1 MRGAEEVRY
10 GHVNNDD
17 DAQATVVTRL
27 TNINS
32 NPNSSTSAP
41 DTPPI
46 AFALERSALNRI
58 LTALDFHNSP
68 SWRTS
73 PLVPPLPPLRQPRVP
88 PSSPKL
94 TGCSARRRNRFP
106 QGRLCRPGMS
116 HAKSQRLELS
126 LTHSLLLELPRAPVP
141 LDSGAAHLA
150 NGGAG
155 W

>member
-17 DAQATVVTRL
+17 DVQATVVTRL
-27 TNINS
+27 TDINS
-32 NPNSSTSAP
+32 NPNSSSSAP
-41 DTPPI
+41 DAPPI
-46 AFALERSALNRI
+46 AFALEKSASNRI

-73 PLVPPLPPLRQPRVP
+73 PLVPPLTPQQPRVP
-88 PSSPKL
+88 PSFPKL
-94 TGCSARRRNRFP
+94 TGCSARRRNRLP

-116 HAKSQRLELS
+116 HADSQRLELS
-126 LTHSLLLELPRAPVP
+126 STHSLLLELPRAPVP